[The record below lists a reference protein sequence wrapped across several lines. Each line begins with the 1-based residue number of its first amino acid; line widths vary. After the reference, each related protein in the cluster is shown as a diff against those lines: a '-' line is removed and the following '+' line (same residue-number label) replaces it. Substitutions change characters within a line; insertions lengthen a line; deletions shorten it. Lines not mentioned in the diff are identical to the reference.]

1 MCGSEEHAC
10 AAWRGGLDLKEG
22 GSSSGAGRIKGEQN
36 LEKMPVGM
44 LVLRVLRVPVTAG
57 DSGATKRIV
66 NPGQIP

>member
-1 MCGSEEHAC
+1 M
-10 AAWRGGLDLKEG
+10 KEG

-57 DSGATKRIV
+57 DSGATERIV